1 MKKAAFEGKNMNET
15 LTPPQLARRW
25 GVAPEKVNA
34 LINSGQLRAINLA
47 EKPDGRPRYRIYL
60 SEVERFEEA
69 RSSKPPAPK
78 PERRRRQVAT
88 AGKDYF

>member
-1 MKKAAFEGKNMNET
+1 MAAET

-25 GVAPEKVNA
+25 GVAAEKVNR
-34 LINSGQLRAINLA
+34 LINSGQLKAINLA
-47 EKPDGRPRYRIYL
+47 ADPNGRPRYRIYL

-69 RSSKPPAPK
+69 RSTKPP
-78 PERRRRQVAT
+78 PEKQPRRHRREAAM